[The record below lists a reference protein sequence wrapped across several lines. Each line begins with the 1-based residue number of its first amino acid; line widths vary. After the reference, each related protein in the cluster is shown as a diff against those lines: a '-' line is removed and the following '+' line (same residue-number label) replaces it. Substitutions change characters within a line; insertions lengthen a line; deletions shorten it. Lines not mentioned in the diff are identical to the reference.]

1 VRRFHTRPAGARAD
15 PVTPVAAPVIP
26 GPLTLAALAALVL
39 GTSFLSGI
47 FGIAGG
53 MILMGGLILLMPV
66 PAAMI
71 LHGTTQLAANGW
83 RAALWWRYIDATV
96 VLRFAVGSAAA
107 LALFSLLLFVPDR
120 ATVLICLGL
129 VPFLAFALPERYAPH
144 AGRRGA
150 AELAGFVGTGLQFVS
165 GVSGPLLDAFLVRMP
180 VDRRRIVASKSA
192 CQVVAHG
199 MKLIYF
205 GGIVSAGEVAVPW
218 AVLAGSIALAIA
230 GTTLART
237 VLDRLTDVQF
247 RTWARR
253 IVLAVG
259 SVYLLQG
266 LLLIA
271 ARG

>member
-1 VRRFHTRPAGARAD
+1 MMQVGAMLSD
-15 PVTPVAAPVIP
+15 
-26 GPLTLAALAALVL
+26 PLTLAAVGALVL

-53 MILMGGLILLMPV
+53 MILMGGLILVMPV

-71 LHGTTQLAANGW
+71 LHGATQLGANGW
-83 RAALWWRYIDATV
+83 RAVLWWRYVDVPV
-96 VLRFAVGSAAA
+96 VLRFAAGSAAA
-107 LALFSLLLFVPDR
+107 LSLFSIILFVPNR

-144 AGRRGA
+144 ARRRGA

-192 CQVVAHG
+192 CQVVAHA
-199 MKLIYF
+199 MKLVYF
-205 GGIVSAGEVAVPW
+205 GGIVSTGQDTVPGI
-218 AVLAGSIALAIA
+218 VLAASIGLALF

-237 VLDRLTDVQF
+237 VLDRLTDLQF
-247 RTWARR
+247 RTWTKR
-253 IVLAVG
+253 IVLTVG
-259 SVYLLQG
+259 SVYLVQG
-266 LLLIA
+266 LLLLA
-271 ARG
+271 G